1 MQIIAKTNN
10 ATGTPFSGDAQHLDA
25 AAIAELN
32 TCEFTKAQVRKLF
45 DNLNIE
51 ADVKLTLYSIFGKS
65 IEVVTAA
72 GKIVIWIGRKILDV
86 VLFLLRE
93 FPNAAFGVIFGIV
106 VAYLIG
112 LIPIIGFL
120 FGHLIG
126 TLLAAFGLIQGTAQ
140 DLREKDIERRVG
152 GDLPPVPYSEDG
164 MNMLPGD
171 NERLRTWHDRF
182 TALGID
188 SPLSHPLC
196 FKKELHIGKTAYRS
210 LKIKKRVF
218 ELLRPIGAAGVGA
231 TVASSSAVA
240 TTFFPAGILGAL
252 GLATA
257 ATPVGWVIGTAV
269 FSGAAWAVIT
279 KKLDSL
285 SSSRVVEIPKFI
297 NTPLDL
303 LAVSIF
309 DLVCSLAVKLAAI
322 DGEFHERERIRIT
335 RYLVETWGYDERFV
349 TLAMDMVNES
359 DLGFNELLTNLV
371 EFTRSNRDCNAP
383 AISQNVLAFLHEVA
397 EASDGI
403 RECERHALL
412 NAERA
417 FTPDRGKFRTSVAK
431 AKRRLLFR
439 RSTSAPPK
447 PAAPRSSSRRTPAA
461 TAVRSGANRAAKG
474 FAAAKDAAAGGLT
487 AARVT
492 GVDALK
498 GVADKGSALLRSG
511 VAGAEAGLAATS
523 AAAGSRLHSGA
534 EAAGVVVRSGAS
546 GVAAGFSTA
555 HGALAGFAENL
566 DWSTIDPTQYLYAGT
581 RGVSRGLEE
590 ARLVWESIPERL
602 RALGPEEVGKRLEG
616 FRLEPHPSP
625 QSGGQQ

>member
-1 MQIIAKTNN
+1 
-10 ATGTPFSGDAQHLDA
+10 
-25 AAIAELN
+25 
-32 TCEFTKAQVRKLF
+32 
-45 DNLNIE
+45 
-51 ADVKLTLYSIFGKS
+51 
-65 IEVVTAA
+65 
-72 GKIVIWIGRKILDV
+72 
-86 VLFLLRE
+86 
-93 FPNAAFGVIFGIV
+93 
-106 VAYLIG
+106 
-112 LIPIIGFL
+112 
-120 FGHLIG
+120 
-126 TLLAAFGLIQGTAQ
+126 
-140 DLREKDIERRVG
+140 
-152 GDLPPVPYSEDG
+152 
-164 MNMLPGD
+164 MLPGD

-182 TALGID
+182 TELGID

-359 DLGFNELLTNLV
+359 DLGFSELLTNLV

-447 PAAPRSSSRRTPAA
+447 PAAPRSSLRRTPAA

-492 GVDALK
+492 GGDALK

-616 FRLEPHPSP
+616 FDWSHIRPHSQGGSNEASNGIFELASLNRSRGAERMSAAEVQAAQQVLSEQAFRAALAEAAFQVFRAVIGPKVLG
-625 QSGGQQ
+625 SG